1 MVDRTASRP
10 QRSWRTSSAHARRCS
25 TSSTA
30 RARTLP
36 TRPPTPPTL
45 TTSRTSVRSC
55 RPHPPTRKQQ
65 CCHHLSRPCAVPRVD
80 SLPAGV
86 GARPRGRERRARGRA
101 RTAQRRDQHARVA
114 AHRAG
119 QRARAPRPRGGHG
132 CLRFNSLPH
141 QPFWFSPALSL
152 SLSLSLMCVHAW
164 RWKQAQRGLHEL
176 YATVA
181 DINAQEEG
189 LPPAAKAREPAPSTK
204 VPVKRPRESSA
215 SASPAPAPAPVPAPA
230 VSPAVQAPLQQRAPV
245 APTPAPD
252 LHIDDDSSFSTQF
265 VVVSLCLS
273 LFLCVHRCALS
284 QRKTCCSRVLDG
296 TVGAESHVRNLCIVV
311 LHAMTMCVPITHTFT
326 HRCTRVLSSSLPP
339 SISKTQCKCT
349 IASFLSRGSENE
361 RLTAQC
367 PFLSFLCIDTSA
379 TRAMTHGTAAFS
391 LWGTPDSGSSTS
403 LSSSASSSDAEEG
416 SNRSF
421 YAQTLAFSGG
431 LLAALLICIIVRS
444 SKKLHVCSPSFT
456 DARTR

>member
-55 RPHPPTRKQQ
+55 RPHPPTY
-65 CCHHLSRPCAVPRVD
+65 P
-80 SLPAGV
+80 PANSSV
-86 GARPRGRERRARGRA
+86 A
-101 RTAQRRDQHARVA
+101 TTSHARVRCRVWTVFRLVWERDREGVNA
-114 AHRAG
+114 ELEAERAQHSAEISMRASQHIVQANALEHRA
-119 QRARAPRPRGGHG
+119 REEDMAVCVSTP
-132 CLRFNSLPH
+132 
-141 QPFWFSPALSL
+141 SPINRSGFPLLSL

-215 SASPAPAPAPVPAPA
+215 AASPAPAPAPVPAPA

-273 LFLCVHRCALS
+273 LFLCVHRCFVL
-284 QRKTCCSRVLDG
+284 CSFSEKSMLQQG
-296 TVGAESHVRNLCIVV
+296 
-311 LHAMTMCVPITHTFT
+311 
-326 HRCTRVLSSSLPP
+326 
-339 SISKTQCKCT
+339 
-349 IASFLSRGSENE
+349 SR
-361 RLTAQC
+361 
-367 PFLSFLCIDTSA
+367 
-379 TRAMTHGTAAFS
+379 
-391 LWGTPDSGSSTS
+391 W
-403 LSSSASSSDAEEG
+403 
-416 SNRSF
+416 NR
-421 YAQTLAFSGG
+421 
-431 LLAALLICIIVRS
+431 
-444 SKKLHVCSPSFT
+444 
-456 DARTR
+456 

>member
-141 QPFWFSPALSL
+141 QPFWFFPALSLSL

-215 SASPAPAPAPVPAPA
+215 AASPAPALAPVPAPA

-265 VVVSLCLS
+265 VVFCLS

-311 LHAMTMCVPITHTFT
+311 LHAMTMCVPITHIHASVHTCPFFLPSSFHLQNAMQVYNRLFSFT
-326 HRCTRVLSSSLPP
+326 RKRKRTTDCSVSISLFPLHRHLCRARDDTRHRSIQPLGHARQRQQHIAVIFGIIIGRGGGLQPQLLCSDPRVLWRPP
-339 SISKTQCKCT
+339 
-349 IASFLSRGSENE
+349 
-361 RLTAQC
+361 
-367 PFLSFLCIDTSA
+367 
-379 TRAMTHGTAAFS
+379 
-391 LWGTPDSGSSTS
+391 
-403 LSSSASSSDAEEG
+403 
-416 SNRSF
+416 
-421 YAQTLAFSGG
+421 
-431 LLAALLICIIVRS
+431 RS
-444 SKKLHVCSPSFT
+444 SPHLHHRPLLQETPCLFPLIHRRT
-456 DARTR
+456 HAR